1 MRIDFENRSWNL
13 AKLISVNKTRG
24 EPNSTAK
31 ESKGDAVGCVNSQI
45 SSTSVQSCDLP
56 HRFAMKPP
64 DEDIGMGGGNYL
76 EGISV
81 NDA

>member
-31 ESKGDAVGCVNSQI
+31 ESKGDAVGCVNS
-45 SSTSVQSCDLP
+45 
-56 HRFAMKPP
+56 
-64 DEDIGMGGGNYL
+64 
-76 EGISV
+76 
-81 NDA
+81 